1 MNPDLNEI
9 KRQSEFNSDQ
19 INLNSFNDLLANSEE
34 ANKFIDIYK
43 ERLKEYFTINS
54 TQYNRL
60 NELYDNFSSESSGQ
74 LFINTPIHK
83 IESIIKNMFQIQ
95 LKIYEVI
102 ISKGS
107 IFVSIDNEL
116 DKIKKIILDS
126 SSKLKN
132 LSYNNE
138 MITATNKVFNSMMKS
153 MSELEIQ
160 EIDEYIWEKYKKHV
174 LEAKEVKPVDVVA
187 FIKNLEKN
195 IYDFVL
201 EKKSSFVSDL
211 KETEKKIQIVF
222 NKMQENF
229 RNYFSYLKD
238 LNNTLSEQFE
248 HIEKEI
254 NTEKVIEDIQKN
266 EKKTNPKS
274 NLILDEKDLYTVKYK
289 IKIIKSNKIAL
300 KAEQNE
306 IKEEIKNNKEQKLN
320 SFKEKYLFL
329 TEEDKYQ
336 IISKLYSYDL
346 KILDKSQYVLDVE
359 QGKIIASDLSK
370 EILLYN
376 EEDENTKNKLNEK
389 YEEIIE
395 SMNNKIVNNLKNI
408 ESFFLV
414 LNNYRAQ
421 GKVKLIEKF
430 YGLVIYVYNKAQDLL
445 IKTNN
450 KKLEDLM
457 LILSRTYYKEIS
469 GKKIYVVEAIKS
481 HELYKNMDFWK
492 AIVIKQIEDE
502 FKVMRNFNST
512 NNTTNILT
520 QKKKESIIYTKLIPF
535 ADLLKDFE
543 FKNDTIIE
551 IINQILDKYKYDKAS
566 REQIFSF
573 INES

>member
-1 MNPDLNEI
+1 MNPNLNEI

-19 INLNSFNDLLANSEE
+19 INLNSFNDLLVNSEE

-43 ERLKEYFTINS
+43 ERLKEYFTINI

-160 EIDEYIWEKYKKHV
+160 EIDEYIWEKYNKHV

-238 LNNTLSEQFE
+238 LNNTLSVQFE
-248 HIEKEI
+248 QIEKEI

-266 EKKTNPKS
+266 EKNTNPKS

-289 IKIIKSNKIAL
+289 IKIIKSNKITL
-300 KAEQNE
+300 KADQNE

-430 YGLVIYVYNKAQDLL
+430 YDLVIYVYNKAQDLL

-566 REQIFSF
+566 REQIFAF
-573 INES
+573 INQN

>member
-1 MNPDLNEI
+1 MNPNLNEI

-174 LEAKEVKPVDVVA
+174 LEAKEVKPVDMVA

-238 LNNTLSEQFE
+238 LNNTLSVQFE
-248 HIEKEI
+248 QIEKEI

-266 EKKTNPKS
+266 EKNTNPKS

-289 IKIIKSNKIAL
+289 IKIIKSNKITL
-300 KAEQNE
+300 KADQNE

-430 YGLVIYVYNKAQDLL
+430 YDLVIYVYNKAQDLL

>member
-1 MNPDLNEI
+1 MNPNLNEI

-19 INLNSFNDLLANSEE
+19 INLNSFNDLLVNSEE

-43 ERLKEYFTINS
+43 ERLKEYFTINI

-160 EIDEYIWEKYKKHV
+160 EIDEYIWEKYNKHV

-238 LNNTLSEQFE
+238 LNNTLSVQFE
-248 HIEKEI
+248 QIEKEI

-266 EKKTNPKS
+266 EKNTNPKS

-289 IKIIKSNKIAL
+289 IKIIKSNKITL
-300 KAEQNE
+300 KADQNE

-430 YGLVIYVYNKAQDLL
+430 YDLVIYVYNKAQDLL

>member
-1 MNPDLNEI
+1 MNPNLNEI

-174 LEAKEVKPVDVVA
+174 LEAKEVKPVDMVA
-187 FIKNLEKN
+187 FIKILEKN

-266 EKKTNPKS
+266 EKNTNPKS

-430 YGLVIYVYNKAQDLL
+430 YDLVIYVYNKAQDLL

>member
-1 MNPDLNEI
+1 MNPNLNEI

-266 EKKTNPKS
+266 EKNTNPKS

-320 SFKEKYLFL
+320 SFKEKYFFL

-376 EEDENTKNKLNEK
+376 EDDENTKNKLNEK

-430 YGLVIYVYNKAQDLL
+430 YDLVIYVYNKAQDLL

-457 LILSRTYYKEIS
+457 LILSRTYYKEIN

-481 HELYKNMDFWK
+481 HDLYKNMDFWK

>member
-160 EIDEYIWEKYKKHV
+160 EIDEYIWEKYNKHV
-174 LEAKEVKPVDVVA
+174 LEAKEVKPVDMVA

-238 LNNTLSEQFE
+238 LNNILSEQFE

-266 EKKTNPKS
+266 EKNTNPKS

-430 YGLVIYVYNKAQDLL
+430 YDLVIYVYNKAQDLL

>member
-1 MNPDLNEI
+1 MNPNLNEI

-174 LEAKEVKPVDVVA
+174 LEAKEVKPVDMVA
-187 FIKNLEKN
+187 FIKILEKN

-238 LNNTLSEQFE
+238 LNNTLSVQFE
-248 HIEKEI
+248 QIEKEI

-266 EKKTNPKS
+266 EKNTNPKS

-289 IKIIKSNKIAL
+289 IKIIKSNKITL
-300 KAEQNE
+300 KADQNE

-430 YGLVIYVYNKAQDLL
+430 YDLVIYVYNKAQDLL

>member
-1 MNPDLNEI
+1 MNPNLNEI

-174 LEAKEVKPVDVVA
+174 LEAKEVKPVDMVA
-187 FIKNLEKN
+187 FIKILEKN

-238 LNNTLSEQFE
+238 LNNTLSVQFE
-248 HIEKEI
+248 QIEKEI

-266 EKKTNPKS
+266 EKNTNPKS

-430 YGLVIYVYNKAQDLL
+430 YDLVIYVYNKAQDLL

>member
-266 EKKTNPKS
+266 EKNTNPKS

-376 EEDENTKNKLNEK
+376 EDDENTKNKLNEK

>member
-174 LEAKEVKPVDVVA
+174 LEAKEVKPVDMVA

-201 EKKSSFVSDL
+201 EKKSNFVSDL

-238 LNNTLSEQFE
+238 LNNTLSIQFE
-248 HIEKEI
+248 QIEKKI

-266 EKKTNPKS
+266 EKNTNPKS

-289 IKIIKSNKIAL
+289 IKIIKSNKITL
-300 KAEQNE
+300 KADQNE

-376 EEDENTKNKLNEK
+376 EDDENTKNKLNEK

-430 YGLVIYVYNKAQDLL
+430 YDLVIYVYNKAQDLL

>member
-174 LEAKEVKPVDVVA
+174 LGAKEVKPMDMVA

-238 LNNTLSEQFE
+238 LNNTLSVQFE
-248 HIEKEI
+248 QIEKEI

-266 EKKTNPKS
+266 EKNTNPKS

-289 IKIIKSNKIAL
+289 IKIIKSNKITL
-300 KAEQNE
+300 KADQNE

-430 YGLVIYVYNKAQDLL
+430 YDLVIYVYNKAQDLL

>member
-74 LFINTPIHK
+74 LFINTPINK

-102 ISKGS
+102 VSKGS

-174 LEAKEVKPVDVVA
+174 LEAKEVKPVDMVA

-266 EKKTNPKS
+266 EKNTNPKS

-395 SMNNKIVNNLKNI
+395 SINNKIVNNLKNI

-430 YGLVIYVYNKAQDLL
+430 YDLVIYVYNKAQDLL

-481 HELYKNMDFWK
+481 HELYKNIDFWK

>member
-9 KRQSEFNSDQ
+9 KRQSELKSDQ

-74 LFINTPIHK
+74 LFINTPIYK

-160 EIDEYIWEKYKKHV
+160 DIDEYIWGKYKKHV
-174 LEAKEVKPVDVVA
+174 LEAKEVKPVNVVT

-266 EKKTNPKS
+266 EKNTNPKS

-376 EEDENTKNKLNEK
+376 EDDENTKNKLNEK

-430 YGLVIYVYNKAQDLL
+430 YDLVIYVYNKAQDLL

>member
-1 MNPDLNEI
+1 MNPNLNEI

-83 IESIIKNMFQIQ
+83 IESIIKN
-95 LKIYEVI
+95 
-102 ISKGS
+102 
-107 IFVSIDNEL
+107 
-116 DKIKKIILDS
+116 

-174 LEAKEVKPVDVVA
+174 LEAKEVKPVDMVA

-266 EKKTNPKS
+266 EKNTNPKS

-430 YGLVIYVYNKAQDLL
+430 YDLVIYVYNKAQDLL

-457 LILSRTYYKEIS
+457 LILSRTYYKEIN

-502 FKVMRNFNST
+502 FKVMRNFKST

>member
-160 EIDEYIWEKYKKHV
+160 EIDEYIWEKYNKHV
-174 LEAKEVKPVDVVA
+174 LEAKEVKPVDMVA

-266 EKKTNPKS
+266 EKNTNPKS

-430 YGLVIYVYNKAQDLL
+430 YDLVIYVYNKAQDLL

>member
-174 LEAKEVKPVDVVA
+174 LEAKEVKPVDMVA

-266 EKKTNPKS
+266 EKNTNPKS

-430 YGLVIYVYNKAQDLL
+430 YDLVIYVYNKAQDLL

-502 FKVMRNFNST
+502 FKVMRNFNSI

>member
-174 LEAKEVKPVDVVA
+174 LEAKEVKPVDMVA

-266 EKKTNPKS
+266 EKNTNPKS

-430 YGLVIYVYNKAQDLL
+430 YDLVIYVYNKAQDLL

>member
-1 MNPDLNEI
+1 MNSNLNEI

-174 LEAKEVKPVDVVA
+174 LEAKEVKPVDMVA

-266 EKKTNPKS
+266 EKNTNPKS

-430 YGLVIYVYNKAQDLL
+430 YDLVIYVYNKAQDLL

>member
-174 LEAKEVKPVDVVA
+174 LEAKEVKPVDMVA

-266 EKKTNPKS
+266 EKNTNPKS

-430 YGLVIYVYNKAQDLL
+430 YDLVIYVYNKAQDLL

-457 LILSRTYYKEIS
+457 LILSRTYYKEIN

>member
-1 MNPDLNEI
+1 MNPNLNEI

-160 EIDEYIWEKYKKHV
+160 EIDEYIWEKYNKHV

-266 EKKTNPKS
+266 EKNTNPKS

-430 YGLVIYVYNKAQDLL
+430 YDLVIYVYNKAQDLL

>member
-1 MNPDLNEI
+1 MNPNLNEI

-174 LEAKEVKPVDVVA
+174 LEAKEVKPVDMVA

-238 LNNTLSEQFE
+238 LNNTLSVQFE
-248 HIEKEI
+248 QIEKEI

-266 EKKTNPKS
+266 TNPKS

-289 IKIIKSNKIAL
+289 IKIIKSNKITL
-300 KAEQNE
+300 KADQNE

-430 YGLVIYVYNKAQDLL
+430 YDLVIYVYNKAQDLL

-457 LILSRTYYKEIS
+457 LILSRTYYKEIN

>member
-1 MNPDLNEI
+1 MNPNLNEI
-9 KRQSEFNSDQ
+9 KKQSELKSDQ

-34 ANKFIDIYK
+34 ANKFIDKYK
-43 ERLKEYFTINS
+43 QRLKEYFTINS

-74 LFINTPIHK
+74 LFINTQIHK

-126 SSKLKN
+126 NSKLKN

-138 MITATNKVFNSMMKS
+138 MISASNNVFNSMMKS

-160 EIDEYIWEKYKKHV
+160 EIDEYIWGKYKKHV
-174 LEAKEVKPVDVVA
+174 LGAKEVKPVDIVA

-201 EKKSSFVSDL
+201 EKKTRFLSDL
-211 KETEKKIQIVF
+211 KETEKKIQNVF
-222 NKMQENF
+222 NKIQENF

-238 LNNTLSEQFE
+238 LNNTLCAQFE
-248 HIEKEI
+248 QIEKEI
-254 NTEKVIEDIQKN
+254 NSEKVIEDIKKS
-266 EKKTNPKS
+266 EKTTNHKS

-289 IKIIKSNKIAL
+289 IKIIKSNKIDL
-300 KAEQNE
+300 KADQNE
-306 IKEEIKNNKEQKLN
+306 IKEEIKNSKEQKLN

-346 KILDKSQYVLDVE
+346 KILDKSQYVLDIE
-359 QGKIIASDLSK
+359 KGKIIASDLSK

-389 YEEIIE
+389 YDEIIE

-408 ESFFLV
+408 ESFFLA

-421 GKVKLIEKF
+421 GKIKLSEKF
-430 YGLVIYVYNKAQDLL
+430 YDLVIYVYNKAQDLL

-457 LILSRTYYKEIS
+457 LILSRTYYKEIND
-469 GKKIYVVEAIKS
+469 KKIYVVQAIKS

-492 AIVIKQIEDE
+492 TIVIKQIEDE
-502 FKVMRNFNST
+502 FKVMRNFNSA
-512 NNTTNILT
+512 NNTTNTLT

-535 ADLLKDFE
+535 ADLMKDFE
-543 FKNDTIIE
+543 FKSDKITE
-551 IINQILDKYKYDKAS
+551 IIKLILDKYKYDEAS

-573 INES
+573 INQN

>member
-1 MNPDLNEI
+1 MIEGNDQANYNTYRYKKELVLSKLMEEKIPDNNSI
-9 KRQSEFNSDQ
+9 K
-19 INLNSFNDLLANSEE
+19 
-34 ANKFIDIYK
+34 KY
-43 ERLKEYFTINS
+43 
-54 TQYNRL
+54 
-60 NELYDNFSSESSGQ
+60 
-74 LFINTPIHK
+74 
-83 IESIIKNMFQIQ
+83 
-95 LKIYEVI
+95 
-102 ISKGS
+102 
-107 IFVSIDNEL
+107 L
-116 DKIKKIILDS
+116 DKDKVDFNIK
-126 SSKLKN
+126 
-132 LSYNNE
+132 
-138 MITATNKVFNSMMKS
+138 
-153 MSELEIQ
+153 LEDKEHIF
-160 EIDEYIWEKYKKHV
+160 
-174 LEAKEVKPVDVVA
+174 LEC
-187 FIKNLEKN
+187 F
-195 IYDFVL
+195 
-201 EKKSSFVSDL
+201 
-211 KETEKKIQIVF
+211 
-222 NKMQENF
+222 
-229 RNYFSYLKD
+229 KD

-266 EKKTNPKS
+266 EKNTNPKS

-376 EEDENTKNKLNEK
+376 EDDENTKNKLNEK

-430 YGLVIYVYNKAQDLL
+430 YDLVIYVYNKAQDLL

-457 LILSRTYYKEIS
+457 LILSRTYYKEIN

>member
-1 MNPDLNEI
+1 MNPNLNEI

-174 LEAKEVKPVDVVA
+174 LEAKEVKPVDMVA

-266 EKKTNPKS
+266 EKNTNPKS

-376 EEDENTKNKLNEK
+376 EDDENTKNKLNEK

-430 YGLVIYVYNKAQDLL
+430 YDLVIYVYNKAQDLL

-457 LILSRTYYKEIS
+457 LILSRTYYKEIN

>member
-1 MNPDLNEI
+1 MNSNLNEI

-174 LEAKEVKPVDVVA
+174 LEAKEVKPVDMVA

-238 LNNTLSEQFE
+238 LNNTLSVQFE
-248 HIEKEI
+248 QIEKEI

-266 EKKTNPKS
+266 EKNTNPKS

-430 YGLVIYVYNKAQDLL
+430 YDLVIYVYNKAQDLL

>member
-1 MNPDLNEI
+1 MNPNLNEI

-95 LKIYEVI
+95 LKIYEII

-174 LEAKEVKPVDVVA
+174 LEAKEVKPVDMVA

-266 EKKTNPKS
+266 EKNTNPKS

-430 YGLVIYVYNKAQDLL
+430 YDLVIYVYNKAQDLL

>member
-1 MNPDLNEI
+1 MNPNLNEI

-174 LEAKEVKPVDVVA
+174 LEAKEVKPVDMVA
-187 FIKNLEKN
+187 FIKILEKN

-248 HIEKEI
+248 QIEKEI

-266 EKKTNPKS
+266 EKNTNPKS

-289 IKIIKSNKIAL
+289 IKIIKNNKIVL
-300 KAEQNE
+300 KKDQKE

-376 EEDENTKNKLNEK
+376 EDDENTKNKLNEK

-430 YGLVIYVYNKAQDLL
+430 YDLVIYVYNKAQDLL